1 KVRMAAIKL
10 HGYPQSTCTTNVL
23 ACIHEKEIDYEFVTV
38 DMLTG
43 AHKQPS
49 FLALNPLGQLPVIQD
64 GDLTLFESRAIIKYL
79 AKKNEGKGSN
89 LWGSTLT
96 EQTLVEQ
103 WSQVESQSYNP
114 AVTAIIVQKVFA
126 PMMGGKTDEGI
137 VQSSVEKL
145 SKVLDVY
152 EERLSK
158 SKFLAGDFFSIADLP
173 HLSYTHYLIKMAGEG
188 HLITS
193 RPHVKAW
200 WETIS
205 SRPSWLKVLAF
216 AKF

>member
-1 KVRMAAIKL
+1 M
-10 HGYPQSTCTTNVL
+10 
-23 ACIHEKEIDYEFVTV
+23 
-38 DMLTG
+38 
-43 AHKQPS
+43 
-49 FLALNPLGQLPVIQD
+49 
-64 GDLTLFESRAIIKYL
+64 

-96 EQTLVEQ
+96 EQALVEQ

-158 SKFLAGDFFSIADLP
+158 SKFLAGDFFSVADLP
-173 HLSYTHYLIKMAGEG
+173 HLSYTL
-188 HLITS
+188 
-193 RPHVKAW
+193 PH
-200 WETIS
+200 
-205 SRPSWLKVLAF
+205 
-216 AKF
+216 